1 MKQSIIYQSALIIS
15 VLVTGALALSR
26 LDPFY
31 NTLGII
37 VPSVSFWVDL
47 WFVWLF
53 LAIFRNVKMPKWVH
67 YVLLIIPLCFFILT
81 FDGFS
86 DLWKDHH
93 YGIRRPKIPIKIFAY
108 ALIIPLIGI
117 RPSCGKSIK
126 CDIIV
131 FALSFIS
138 WNVTRVLTSSI
149 AYSHGFGVDFYECSP
164 LIFTCYISRIV
175 VSWSLIS
182 LSCRDEVKSVYDRKW
197 VKLACVSFC
206 VLATIFI
213 FVMPENYRLTYE
225 GLSWVYPIPVFWYL
239 AYCVFRFFKKVFSK
253 NMTWKA
259 VVFDK

>member
-1 MKQSIIYQSALIIS
+1 MKKSKIYQSALIIS
-15 VLVTGALALSR
+15 VLVSGALALSR

-67 YVLLIIPLCFFILT
+67 YVLLIIPLYFFILT
-81 FDGFS
+81 FDSFS
-86 DLWKDHH
+86 DLWN
-93 YGIRRPKIPIKIFAY
+93 YPYRIRRTDTPIKLFAY
-108 ALIIPLIGI
+108 ALFIPLIGI
-117 RPSCGKSIK
+117 SPSCGKSIK

-138 WNVTRVLTSSI
+138 WNVTRFLTSSI
-149 AYSHGFGVDFYECSP
+149 AFSHGYGIEFYECP
-164 LIFTCYISRIV
+164 PIIFARYISKIV

-197 VKLACVSFC
+197 VKVACVSFC

-213 FVMPENYRLTYE
+213 FVMPENYRITYE
-225 GLSWVYPIPVFWYL
+225 GLYWVYPIPVFWYL
-239 AYCVFRFFKKVFSK
+239 AYCVFRFFKKIFSK
-253 NMTWKA
+253 NISWKA